1 MTAEREN
8 PTVSEVGAFF
18 DRPGEEVAGEFSAG
32 WVRHPNRREV
42 FDGQGSVLA
51 LETPLRVRFF
61 RVDSVI
67 YYDDEYTKNR
77 WPKSRGPEI
86 ASLEPGEAIGYAFHQ
101 SVLTFIKVGGIGS
114 SSNIQLSNLKEIDR
128 NGEPLMGRDSEIGPA
143 KVAQLLDLGHQMRAQ
158 LAIFNLRD
166 TRAFLLS
173 VGGRHLTPDEI
184 RSLEEEILG
193 LE

>member
-8 PTVSEVGAFF
+8 PTGSEVRAFF

-32 WVRHPNRREV
+32 WVSHQDRRAV
-42 FDGQGSVLA
+42 FSGQSSILA
-51 LETPLRVRFF
+51 LQTDRGMRLF
-61 RVDSVI
+61 RVDSVV
-67 YYDDEYTKNR
+67 YYDDEYTKSR

-114 SSNIQLSNLKEIDR
+114 SANIQLSNLTEIDR
-128 NGEPLMGRDSEIGPA
+128 NGESLMGRDSEIGPA
-143 KVAQLLDLGHQMRAQ
+143 KVAQLLGLGHQMRAQ
-158 LAIFNLRD
+158 LATFNFRD

-173 VGGRHLTPDEI
+173 AGGRYLTPDEI